1 MVSGENAALI
11 NQNNTAHHSFLYDLG
26 KLILR
31 FRWYLILG
39 LGLFVFT
46 FEGFELF
53 EHTEAP
59 PFSDPHI
66 RTELLVY
73 LLVIVIVMFLT
84 EIYVRLLKMHS
95 QALDIL
101 KLKHVLSQDLT
112 RTRDW
117 DEVCQLV
124 CQKLGEFGPFDEVL
138 LFAYHKDLAA
148 YQPAGSW
155 KAGWLEKS
163 YLQDVIPI
171 LSQECP
177 YEGPANALKLKPCAC
192 SIKLSELNIERSYC
206 LPVHDQHSPVAKVY
220 LHLSSGVSLS
230 KEMSELLENTSD
242 EIAIALTTTRLKQ
255 KYAEMKVSQ
264 ATEELRRI
272 ISQDLHD
279 TIGQNLCYMRMKLDQ
294 YSQVEIQSNLA
305 KIQPELETMR
315 DLANDS
321 YELVR
326 GMLVAMSPDYS
337 MDLSDLLEYHTRL
350 VSERTGMSM
359 EILHHGQ
366 PRKLDP
372 ATLHNIYFIFR
383 EALSNIERH
392 AQAQC
397 VIITILWGKEEL
409 QIKITDNG
417 IGFNPDLQPERGHYG
432 LNIMSERA
440 RKLGG
445 RLDLLSSADKGT
457 HLSLWLP
464 LAA

>member
-1 MVSGENAALI
+1 MVSSENAVLI
-11 NQNNTAHHSFLYDLG
+11 GQNHPAHHSFLYNLG
-26 KLILR
+26 RQILR
-31 FRWYLILG
+31 LRWYLIIG
-39 LGLFVFT
+39 LGLFVFA

-53 EHTEAP
+53 EHTEAS

-66 RTELLVY
+66 RTELLIY
-73 LLVIVIVMFLT
+73 LMVILIVMFIT

-101 KLKHVLSQDLT
+101 RLKHVLSQDLT

-124 CQKLGEFGPFDEVL
+124 CQKLGELGPFDEVL
-138 LFAYHKDLAA
+138 LFVFQKDSIT

-155 KAGWLEKS
+155 KAGWLQKS

-177 YEGPANALKLKPCAC
+177 YQGPAHALKLKPCAC
-192 SIKLSELNIERSYC
+192 SVHLSTLNIEGGYC
-206 LPVHDQHSPVAKVY
+206 LPVYDQHSPVARLY
-220 LHLSSGVSLS
+220 LHLSPGVSLS
-230 KEMSELLENTSD
+230 KEMSELLENIGD

-255 KYAEMKVSQ
+255 KYSEMKVSR
-264 ATEELRRI
+264 ATEELRRV

-294 YSQVEIQSNLA
+294 YSQEEIQADLEGI
-305 KIQPELETMR
+305 KPELVTMR

-326 GMLVAMSPDYS
+326 GMLVTMSPDYS
-337 MDLSDLLEYHTRL
+337 MDLSDLLEYHIRL
-350 VSERTGMSM
+350 VSERTGMSI
-359 EILHHGQ
+359 ELLHHGQ
-366 PRKLDP
+366 PRRLDP
-372 ATLHNIYFIFR
+372 ATLHHIYFIFR

-392 AQAQC
+392 AQAQS
-397 VIITILWGKEEL
+397 VIVNILWGKEEL

-417 IGFNPDLQPERGHYG
+417 IGFNPDLQPEHGHYG

>member
-11 NQNNTAHHSFLYDLG
+11 GQNPPGQHSFLYNLG
-26 KLILR
+26 KRILR
-31 FRWYLILG
+31 LRWFLILG
-39 LGLFVFT
+39 LSVFVIS
-46 FEGFELF
+46 FEGFELL
-53 EHTEAP
+53 ENTEAP
-59 PFSDPHI
+59 PFSDPHV
-66 RTELLVY
+66 RAELFLY
-73 LLVIVIVMFLT
+73 LLIILIVMFLT
-84 EIYVRLLKMHS
+84 EIYVRLIKMHS

-101 KLKHVLSQDLT
+101 RLKHVLSQDLT
-112 RTRDW
+112 KTRDW

-124 CQKLGEFGPFDEVL
+124 CQKLGELGPFDEVL
-138 LFAYHKDLAA
+138 LLAYQKDSAT
-148 YQPAGSW
+148 YQPASSW
-155 KAGWLEKS
+155 QAGWLQKS
-163 YLQDVIPI
+163 YLQDLIPI
-171 LSQECP
+171 LTQECP
-177 YEGPANALKLKPCAC
+177 YQGPAHALKLKPCAC
-192 SIKLSELNIERSYC
+192 SVHLSTLNIEGGYC
-206 LPVHDQHSPVAKVY
+206 LPVYEQGSPVARLY
-220 LHLSSGVSLS
+220 FHLSSGVSLS
-230 KEMSELLENTSD
+230 KEMSELLENIGD

-264 ATEELRRI
+264 ATEELRRV

-294 YSQVEIQSNLA
+294 YSQEEIQAELDGI
-305 KIQPELETMR
+305 KPELETMR

-326 GMLVAMSPDYS
+326 GMLVTMSPDDS
-337 MDLSDLLEYHTRL
+337 MELSDLLEYHTRL
-350 VSERTGMSM
+350 VSERTDMSI
-359 EILHHGQ
+359 EIFHHGQ
-366 PRKLDP
+366 PHKLDP
-372 ATLHNIYFIFR
+372 ATLHHIYFIFR

-392 AQAQC
+392 AQAQS
-397 VIITILWGKEEL
+397 VIINILWGKEEL

-440 RKLGG
+440 NNLGG